1 MVKVFNRIT
10 DIRNSRPPF
19 PLLLIKCTLFP
30 AMVYWDHL
38 HLLLFSLRHGDKI
51 SPLAV
56 WLKSSWQ
63 SGCVWWLWLGAC
75 CMHALVSHGGDRKDH
90 VRTTRGA
97 QDQLHFPLQ
106 GQGQELQTWLLE
118 INTPEPSSERWNKWL
133 GLTAWSLCWCKKGM
147 AKPARTPSALLAKPA
162 PKVPFRFF

>member
-51 SPLAV
+51 SPLDV

-63 SGCVWWLWLGAC
+63 SGCVWWLWLSAC
-75 CMHALVSHGGDRKDH
+75 CMLALVSHGGDRKTH
-90 VRTTRGA
+90 VRAIFCA
-97 QDQLHFPLQ
+97 QDQLHLSLQ
-106 GQGQELQTWLLE
+106 GQGQELRTWLPE
-118 INTPEPSSERWNKWL
+118 IKTLPSLYLSD
-133 GLTAWSLCWCKKGM
+133 SLS
-147 AKPARTPSALLAKPA
+147 ARILQ
-162 PKVPFRFF
+162 RR

>member
-51 SPLAV
+51 SPLHV

-63 SGCVWWLWLGAC
+63 SGCVWWLWLRAC
-75 CMHALVSHGGDRKDH
+75 CMHALASHGGDRKTH
-90 VRTTRGA
+90 VRTTVFR
-97 QDQLHFPLQ
+97 
-106 GQGQELQTWLLE
+106 T
-118 INTPEPSSERWNKWL
+118 
-133 GLTAWSLCWCKKGM
+133 SLIFLFKARAKSF
-147 AKPARTPSALLAKPA
+147 KPACLKLPQVLI
-162 PKVPFRFF
+162 

>member
-51 SPLAV
+51 SPLDV

-75 CMHALVSHGGDRKDH
+75 CMHALVSHGGDRKTH
-90 VRTTRGA
+90 VRTTLCV
-97 QDQLHFPLQ
+97 QDQLHFPLH
-106 GQGQELQTWLLE
+106 GQGQEHQTGLPE
-118 INTPEPSSERWNKWL
+118 NINCPRSLPEQFSQCLGFTEAVKPSL
-133 GLTAWSLCWCKKGM
+133 M
-147 AKPARTPSALLAKPA
+147 
-162 PKVPFRFF
+162 

>member
-1 MVKVFNRIT
+1 MVKVFNRST

-63 SGCVWWLWLGAC
+63 WGCVWWRWLRAC
-75 CMHALVSHGGDRKDH
+75 CMHAPVSHGGDRKSH
-90 VRTTRGA
+90 VRATLRV
-97 QDQLHFPLQ
+97 QHHFIS
-106 GQGQELQTWLLE
+106 LLKARAKSLE
-118 INTPEPSSERWNKWL
+118 SSNYLKKKLPQVLTPVIKQRLSPH
-133 GLTAWSLCWCKKGM
+133 
-147 AKPARTPSALLAKPA
+147 
-162 PKVPFRFF
+162 